1 MLDCT
6 LRIFCI
12 PNFISVSTTS
22 TKKMYGRNCKYNAT
36 GVFKVHNSVK
46 IFSIVPKI
54 ELDLDVIQTDL
65 ITKFQLNMFI
75 ICEENEWKLQ
85 LIEIFLRGIT
95 M

>member
-1 MLDCT
+1 
-6 LRIFCI
+6 
-12 PNFISVSTTS
+12 
-22 TKKMYGRNCKYNAT
+22 MYGRNCKYNAI

-75 ICEENEWKLQ
+75 ICEENERKL
-85 LIEIFLRGIT
+85 LVDRPTGSNKVICPSFFEGGHNK
-95 M
+95 